1 MTERAAAYEEWA
13 RTRLDAFGERVQRR
27 LMLGALVSGV
37 DYVQAVRRRRELRDE
52 LRNAMRNLDV
62 VLTAAAPGEAPK
74 IDAIARWDVFA
85 APSFTIPFNVS
96 GYPAMSVCSGFGP
109 SGLPLS
115 LQIVGKP
122 FQEATVFQ
130 VADAFEKSTAFRGK
144 RPAMIAA

>member
-1 MTERAAAYEEWA
+1 MCSELAARQTPAVSTRWA
-13 RTRLDAFGERVQRR
+13 NYLDLCG
-27 LMLGALVSGV
+27 LSLPNG
-37 DYVQAVRRRRELRDE
+37 
-52 LRNAMRNLDV
+52 
-62 VLTAAAPGEAPK
+62 
-74 IDAIARWDVFA
+74 
-85 APSFTIPFNVS
+85 FTK
-96 GYPAMSVCSGFGP
+96 